1 MIGPVLL
8 FLSGAT
14 ALVYEVLWLRQLGL
28 LFGSTALSAAICLSV
43 FFAGMSLGQELAAR
57 HCSRLDSPLR
67 VYGVIECCAGLS
79 TLFALALPGLY
90 VAASAALLGGDIAS
104 GGSSQVMRGILAATI
119 LIPPSALLGAT
130 FPIMVEAEVRRTGTL
145 AVTATALYAA
155 NTLGGVAGAV
165 AAPFWLL
172 PRLGF
177 RGTYVAAVAVNL
189 VLAATALVA
198 AARRGPGVARSRPR
212 RPGRAPSLRLTG
224 IAFASGALALAI
236 EVLWTRMFAQVLHN
250 SVYSFAAVLAVMLL
264 ALAMGGFLVHV
275 FLRLRSRSGVN
286 YFAALA
292 ILSGLAVAASAL
304 VFSDR
309 TDGLAYLGA
318 ADGWK
323 GYVGD
328 VFALSAVVMLVPGT
342 LLGTLFPFLLEAGE
356 RVGRGVPGAT
366 VGRLVSANTLGAVIG
381 SLAAGFYLLPHFGL
395 WISVQ
400 VVAGAYVCL
409 ALVIAPAGPT
419 LLAIALGLAVLLGPL
434 DPGQLGRV
442 DLDPVHDELLEVRD
456 TAAGTV
462 AAVRRGELVSIR
474 LNNSYTVGTSDN
486 IANDRRKADLPLLLQ
501 ARPRS
506 VFFLGM
512 GAGITAAAAL
522 DHPVEKVTTCELVP
536 AIAEFASQ
544 YLAKD
549 THSLFDDARSRVVIA
564 DGRNALA
571 TTDERFDVIVGDLFV
586 PWHSGTSNLYS
597 REHFSTVAEHLTD
610 NGIFAQ
616 WLPLYQFSRREFE
629 IVARTMLDVFPL
641 VTMWRGDLHP
651 KTPAVALFGHMKV
664 EPLDLAKVLANVR
677 RRIGEHEARD
687 AVSEALTLLFYA
699 GNITQ
704 SRALFENRPINTDD
718 RPVLEYLAP
727 ITQRQVKSGAANW
740 LTSRRL
746 VRLYHQLAA
755 VTPAETDGYLAR
767 LDRRQLD
774 YQRAG
779 LDLYES
785 FVARYESDPAA
796 ARRAFQSFRTRAPSE
811 VVAMFEALM
820 SAPSD

>member
-1 MIGPVLL
+1 
-8 FLSGAT
+8 
-14 ALVYEVLWLRQLGL
+14 
-28 LFGSTALSAAICLSV
+28 
-43 FFAGMSLGQELAAR
+43 
-57 HCSRLDSPLR
+57 
-67 VYGVIECCAGLS
+67 
-79 TLFALALPGLY
+79 
-90 VAASAALLGGDIAS
+90 
-104 GGSSQVMRGILAATI
+104 
-119 LIPPSALLGAT
+119 
-130 FPIMVEAEVRRTGTL
+130 
-145 AVTATALYAA
+145 
-155 NTLGGVAGAV
+155 
-165 AAPFWLL
+165 
-172 PRLGF
+172 
-177 RGTYVAAVAVNL
+177 
-189 VLAATALVA
+189 
-198 AARRGPGVARSRPR
+198 
-212 RPGRAPSLRLTG
+212 
-224 IAFASGALALAI
+224 
-236 EVLWTRMFAQVLHN
+236 
-250 SVYSFAAVLAVMLL
+250 
-264 ALAMGGFLVHV
+264 
-275 FLRLRSRSGVN
+275 
-286 YFAALA
+286 
-292 ILSGLAVAASAL
+292 
-304 VFSDR
+304 
-309 TDGLAYLGA
+309 
-318 ADGWK
+318 
-323 GYVGD
+323 
-328 VFALSAVVMLVPGT
+328 
-342 LLGTLFPFLLEAGE
+342 
-356 RVGRGVPGAT
+356 VPGAT

-651 KTPAVALFGHMKV
+651 KTPAVALFGHMKA